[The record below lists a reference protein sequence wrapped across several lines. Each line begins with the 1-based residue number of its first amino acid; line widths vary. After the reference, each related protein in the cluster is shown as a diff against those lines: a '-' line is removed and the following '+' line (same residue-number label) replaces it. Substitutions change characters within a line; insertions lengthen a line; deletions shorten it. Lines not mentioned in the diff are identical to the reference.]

1 MSRTY
6 KDRPTRIRFPN
17 HRWNS
22 DLVDYPK
29 QRRTKNTEWNWLG
42 STPSWWT
49 RLMMNRPMRARG
61 RAWEHQVLRHVD
73 VELEPPGVSHKPH
86 RYYW

>member
-1 MSRTY
+1 MSRTL
-6 KDRPTRIRFPN
+6 KDRPSKIQYPGYWDR
-17 HRWNS
+17 
-22 DLVDYPK
+22 DVDKPK
-29 QRRTKNTEWNWLG
+29 QRRTKNTEWDWLG

-61 RAWEHQVLRHVD
+61 RAWEHAVLRD

-86 RYYW
+86 HYYW